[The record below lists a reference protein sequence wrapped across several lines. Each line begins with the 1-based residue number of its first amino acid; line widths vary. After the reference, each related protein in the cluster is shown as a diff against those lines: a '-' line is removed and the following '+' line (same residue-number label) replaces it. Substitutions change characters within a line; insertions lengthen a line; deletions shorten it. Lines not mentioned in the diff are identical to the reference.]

1 MTVSI
6 TELRLQNY
14 GCVKE
19 LSLEGLGR
27 LHAYIGPN
35 DSGKS
40 TILRALRTACYAFFH
55 EWATSNTPF
64 DPQLTAPFEL
74 HLVATGAELHITQRE
89 SHPAIA
95 IAKWKEMPSFR
106 TDNWTPQT
114 MAQQGNVVP
123 RSKQANFAFPP
134 LMVRFDADSL
144 RAPSELIPDGRS
156 IQYKNERGEGL
167 AGVFDAIRNR
177 GDEAFAE
184 IARATRQL
192 FPTVRYVGLRNA
204 SSTTKELQLELV
216 DGTKVPAAALSE
228 GLLLYLAFAALPYVG
243 QPPIVL
249 VEEPENGLHPS
260 RIKDVVRVLREVSK
274 TSQVFLATHSPLVV
288 NELEPEEVFV
298 TTRSANEGTKVTRLD
313 RTPNFEK
320 RSSVYQ
326 NGELWIAY
334 ADGEQESALLGVG
347 E

>member
-1 MTVSI
+1 MSVSI

-19 LSLEGLGR
+19 LSLQGLGR
-27 LHAYIGPN
+27 LHAFIGPN

-55 EWATSNTPF
+55 EWETSNTPF
-64 DPQLTAPFEL
+64 DPQLAAPFQLHLVANGAEL
-74 HLVATGAELHITQRE
+74 HLVAPESGPSILWGKWAGVPFRSEDWLPWTQ
-89 SHPAIA
+89 PMQAA
-95 IAKWKEMPSFR
+95 L
-106 TDNWTPQT
+106 
-114 MAQQGNVVP
+114 VP

-156 IQYKNERGEGL
+156 IQYRNERGEGL

-313 RTPNFEK
+313 RTPNFKK